1 MISDDDLSKQSQ
13 DLIQRLREQGHHGP
27 ARRLAASVE
36 DGALMVL
43 RETLETVLT
52 AIEAIDPVTETM
64 MERLRISLEGH
75 LRLPREGG
83 KTG

>member
-52 AIEAIDPVTETM
+52 AIEAVDTVTETM
-64 MERLRISLEGH
+64 KERLGSAWRAS
-75 LRLPREGG
+75 RLPREGG